1 MCTNFVVLLAL
12 MMGFNTVWK
21 CNFLIADWWCACET
35 SGDLLSTCCFIIQWP
50 LVCGLLCLFCL
61 RYIVG
66 CLGLCLRCWSVGKE
80 DFTGIKSQRFGGSCG
95 KYGETEEHWMEFQV
109 LYMLSNRLFWGP
121 CTLGCVC
128 LGPHSC
134 FIFSWLS
141 IVFDYVI
148 LIL

>member
-21 CNFLIADWWCACET
+21 CNFLIADWWCVCET
-35 SGDLLSTCCFIIQWP
+35 SGDLLSTCCFIIQWL

-80 DFTGIKSQRFGGSCG
+80 DFTGIKSQIFGGSCG

-134 FIFSWLS
+134 FTFSWLS

-148 LIL
+148 VIL